1 MNNKLKDI
9 LLILFIS
16 SLIGVARTVIIGDV
30 TLIKYPVEEITSDE
44 LLDGTLNG
52 PRIIRLDQSKQMFD
66 SKVATFIDA
75 RDSLLFI
82 DGHISG
88 AINIHFES
96 TSDDDD
102 ILEKLDG
109 VSNDD
114 FLIIYCSGGD
124 CDLSEELGNHLFDFL
139 SYNNILLYE
148 GGFPEWKEKG
158 YPVKYE

>member
-52 PRIIRLDQSKQMFD
+52 PRIIGLDQSKQMFD
-66 SKVATFIDA
+66 SKVATFIDT

-82 DGHISG
+82 EGHISG

-96 TSDDDD
+96 NDDDV

-109 VSNDD
+109 ISNDD

-124 CDLSEELGNHLFDFL
+124 CDLSEELGNHLFEYL

>member
-30 TLIKYPVEEITSDE
+30 ALIKYPVEEITSDE

-52 PRIIRLDQSKQMFD
+52 PRIIGLDQSKQMFD

-82 DGHISG
+82 KGHISG

-96 TSDDDD
+96 NDDDV

-109 VSNDD
+109 ISNDD

-124 CDLSEELGNHLFDFL
+124 CDLSEELGNHLFEYL

>member
-52 PRIIRLDQSKQMFD
+52 PRIIGLDQSKQMFD

-82 DGHISG
+82 EGHISG

-96 TSDDDD
+96 NDDDV

-109 VSNDD
+109 ISNNN

-124 CDLSEELGNHLFDFL
+124 CDLSEELGNHLFEYL

>member
-52 PRIIRLDQSKQMFD
+52 PRIIGLDQSKQMFD

-82 DGHISG
+82 EGHISG

-96 TSDDDD
+96 NDDDV

-109 VSNDD
+109 ISNDN

-124 CDLSEELGNHLFDFL
+124 CDLSEELGNHLFEYL